1 MEQFDALVVGGGL
14 VGAAV
19 AFGLTESG
27 MRVLVLDEGDVALRA
42 SRGNFG
48 LVWSQSKGLG
58 APYYHRWARTSA
70 AQWPAL
76 AARLADLTGIEV
88 GLELPGG
95 LHFCLSDAELS
106 ARADMMAR
114 LQREAGGFGF
124 DYRMLSRQEAAE
136 MVPGLGSD
144 VVGASWTPYD
154 GHVGPLPTLRAF
166 HTAIQQAGGVYRPLT
181 PVHKIDLA
189 PHDFRIALPEGDGVA
204 HAPRLVLAAGLGNIP
219 LLPAL
224 GLDCHIGPQRGQVL
238 VTERVGPLL
247 SMPTLNV
254 RQTVEGS
261 IMIGDSKEE
270 ASFDN
275 LRQSPAVMRTM
286 ATRAVRCFPWLAELQ
301 IVRAW
306 TAVRILPEDGLP
318 IYDQSPR
325 FPGAFAFSCHSGVGL
340 AAAHA
345 RVLAPMVAQGQ
356 LAGDCAQLS
365 SERFQHV

>member
-1 MEQFDALVVGGGL
+1 MERFDALVIGGGL
-14 VGAAV
+14 VGSAV

-58 APYYHRWARTSA
+58 APHYHRWARTSA

-76 AARLADLTGIEV
+76 AARLAELTGVDV
-88 GLELPGG
+88 GLEQPGG

-114 LQREAGGFGF
+114 MQQEAGEFGF
-124 DYRMLSRQEAAE
+124 DYRMLTRQEAAE
-136 MVPGLGSD
+136 RVPGLGRD

-166 HTAIQQAGGVYRPLT
+166 HAAIQLAGGVYRPLT
-181 PVHKIDLA
+181 PVQKIDPA
-189 PHDFRIALPEGDGVA
+189 PNDFRIALPDGGVA
-204 HAPRLVLAAGLGNIP
+204 QAPRLVLAAGLGNIP
-219 LLPAL
+219 LLPVL
-224 GLDCHIGPQRGQVL
+224 GLDCHIAPQRGQVL
-238 VTERVGPLL
+238 VTERARPLL

-254 RQTVEGS
+254 RQTAEGS

-270 ASFDN
+270 AAFDS
-275 LRQSPAVMRTM
+275 LTQRPAVMRTM
-286 ATRAVRCFPWLAELQ
+286 AERAVRCFPWLAELQ

-306 TAVRILPEDGLP
+306 AAVRILPEDGLP
-318 IYDQSPR
+318 IYDQPAQ

-345 RVLAPMVAQGQ
+345 RVLAPMVAQGK
-356 LAGDCAQLS
+356 LSGDCAQLS